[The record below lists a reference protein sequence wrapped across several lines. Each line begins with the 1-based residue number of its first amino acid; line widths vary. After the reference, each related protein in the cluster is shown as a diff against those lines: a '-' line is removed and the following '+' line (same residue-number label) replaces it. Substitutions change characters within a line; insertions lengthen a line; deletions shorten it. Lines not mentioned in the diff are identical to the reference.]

1 MTGSQNTRGYER
13 YFAIDTHREYHLVG
27 GQNEDREWVVPPRR
41 VSIEKFP
48 EWAQKTFCA
57 GDVVVLE
64 TTTNV
69 WNTYDIVA
77 PLASR
82 VFVANA
88 AAVRDSGSAR
98 QDGQGRYQTPAE
110 IAFWRDSPGSVGT
123 ARACARV
130 TLLHI
135 LSQLSGENGDDD
147 PQPFE
152 QPAA

>member
-27 GQNEDREWVVPPRR
+27 RQNEDREWVVPPRR

-69 WNTYDIVA
+69 CNTYDIVA
-77 PLASR
+77 YSEPQC
-82 VFVANA
+82 
-88 AAVRDSGSAR
+88 
-98 QDGQGRYQTPAE
+98 QDHKMTKLR
-110 IAFWRDSPGSVGT
+110 WKNRSSD
-123 ARACARV
+123 
-130 TLLHI
+130 
-135 LSQLSGENGDDD
+135 
-147 PQPFE
+147 
-152 QPAA
+152 